1 MTIAASL
8 MLPPFSGTVSQQQG
22 YVHGGISG
30 ALGDTAGGYAAM
42 MMLPE
47 SSEVH
52 AHPTRCTRL

>member
-1 MTIAASL
+1 
-8 MLPPFSGTVSQQQG
+8 MLPPFSGTVSQQQP